1 MKARHR
7 CRDCSLGT
15 AQNLGDGRVFYHL
28 SRSMTL
34 SLLPA
39 LREEVIEVIA
49 HYKPKQFILDLEA
62 LDRFGGAGLAGLVE
76 TIQLLPPGGRVYL
89 LHPPKMA
96 RGIIQ
101 IGRLDNLFDI
111 VDDLPAAEAQ
121 QLLQGARLDFDTS
134 PAPEKGADATD
145 H

>member
-15 AQNLGDGRVFYHL
+15 AQNLGNGRVFYHL

-111 VDDLPAAEAQ
+111 VDDLPAAEAR